1 MLGIRE
7 KAVIEPS
14 APPSI
19 EEYDRR
25 RAEVSRSRYDD
36 GARPGRR
43 AVFDE
48 ETYARNVAHLYLLR
62 ESIEQTYPKGH
73 HVAVAQGK
81 VVADAPTPEDVAAHL
96 PEILDTAGFT
106 VPGDRLTEFG
116 SYLGR
121 LGFDVAALAATQLV
135 ADDALPPG
143 AEKC

>member
-1 MLGIRE
+1 
-7 KAVIEPS
+7 
-14 APPSI
+14 
-19 EEYDRR
+19 
-25 RAEVSRSRYDD
+25 
-36 GARPGRR
+36 
-43 AVFDE
+43 
-48 ETYARNVAHLYLLR
+48 
-62 ESIEQTYPKGH
+62 
-73 HVAVAQGK
+73 
-81 VVADAPTPEDVAAHL
+81 VADAPTPEDVAAHL